1 MIPKEIIKKIKKIE
15 IHTNRVVT
23 EQLAGQ
29 YHSVFKG
36 KGLNFRDVRKYMPGD
51 DIRDIDWKVSA
62 RMREP
67 YIRQYTEEREL
78 TVNIIVDISNSG
90 VFGSL
95 DTSKFERMAE
105 IASMFAFSAIK
116 NSDKVGLI
124 LFSNKIEKYIPPK
137 KGKKHVLNII
147 SQILTFKPEDKGTS
161 IDNALKFFASVN
173 KKSTVAF
180 LISDFFDESDFDKSL
195 KVVNRLHDIIPII
208 IRDPLEENLMKMGIV
223 NFQDP
228 ETNEVISINTSDK
241 ELIKN
246 YNNYIKE
253 ENKNLAIKFKKLSI
267 EYINI
272 GMETSYIES
281 IVHFFK
287 KRASKKRRR

>member
-1 MIPKEIIKKIKKIE
+1 MIPKEIIKKIRKIE

-51 DIRDIDWKVSA
+51 DIRDIDWKVTA
-62 RMREP
+62 RMQEA
-67 YIRQYTEEREL
+67 YIREYTEEREL
-78 TVNIIVDISNSG
+78 TVNIIVDISGSG
-90 VFGSL
+90 IFGTRDS
-95 DTSKFERMAE
+95 SKFERMAE

-116 NSDKVGLI
+116 NNDKVGLI
-124 LFSNKIEKYIPPK
+124 LFSDKIEKYIPPK

-147 SQILTFKPEDKGTS
+147 SQILTFKPENNKTS

-180 LISDFFDESDFDKSL
+180 LISDFFDENDFDKSL
-195 KVVNRLHDIIPII
+195 KVSNRLHDIIPII
-208 IRDPLEENLMKMGIV
+208 VRDPLEENMIQMGVV
-223 NFQDP
+223 NFSDP
-228 ETNEVISINTSDK
+228 ETNEIISINTNDK
-241 ELIKN
+241 SLIRQ
-246 YNNYIKE
+246 YNSYIE
-253 ENKNLAIKFKKLSI
+253 SENKKLANKFKKLSI
-267 EYINI
+267 EYVKID
-272 GMETSYIES
+272 MSKPYIEP
-281 IVHFFK
+281 IVYFFK

>member
-15 IHTNRVVT
+15 IYTNRVVT

-29 YHSVFKG
+29 YQSAFKG
-36 KGLNFRDVRKYMPGD
+36 KGLNFRDVRKYIPGD
-51 DIRDIDWKVSA
+51 DIRDIDWKVTA
-62 RMREP
+62 RTREP

-78 TVNIIVDISNSG
+78 TVNIVVDISNSG

-116 NSDKVGLI
+116 NNDKVGLI

-147 SQILTFKPEDKGTS
+147 SQILTFKPEEKGTS

-180 LISDFFDESDFDKSL
+180 LISDFFDETDYDKSL
-195 KVVNRLHDIIPII
+195 KVVNRLHDIIPVI
-208 IRDPLEENLMKMGIV
+208 IRDPLEENLIKMGVV
-223 NFQDP
+223 NFLDP
-228 ETNEVISINTSDK
+228 ETDEIISINTNDK
-241 ELIKN
+241 VLIRN
-246 YNNYIKE
+246 YNAYVE
-253 ENKNLAIKFKKLSI
+253 AENKNLATKFKKLSI
-267 EYINI
+267 EAINI
-272 GMETSYIES
+272 NMNTSYIES
-281 IVHFFK
+281 VVYFFK